1 MIYQG
6 DAERAHLKGEVKITT
21 GLAFIDGVI
30 IDSHFNKR
38 GRFARLAQAVA
49 ANPSCVG
56 IGLSEDTGVIVTNG
70 TQLETIG
77 SGAVFLFDGRKI
89 EQSNIADIEEGSP
102 FSVENLVVHIMES
115 GDFFNLDSHKFKMVE
130 APKQTA

>member
-1 MIYQG
+1 M
-6 DAERAHLKGEVKITT
+6 
-21 GLAFIDGVI
+21 
-30 IDSHFNKR
+30 
-38 GRFARLAQAVA
+38 
-49 ANPSCVG
+49 
-56 IGLSEDTGVIVTNG
+56 SEDTGVIVTNG

-130 APKQTA
+130 APKQIA